1 MVMSRVARR
10 ASRRKKDY
18 RLRRRCIYIAMRL
31 APIII
36 RFRRDRREWVRKE
49 GEGCDEARMR
59 RNARRAVKAFIDLG
73 PVFIKF
79 GQWLSSRPDLL
90 PQPYLE
96 EFAKLQD
103 DVPPAPIEEVR
114 RIIEEEFGSLEQVFD
129 SFDEHCISGA
139 SLGQVYRAKYK
150 DRDVIVKVIRPNI
163 HYTVERDLEAM
174 RLLLPYAVRFLDP
187 NIAFSLESIYYQ
199 FVETIR
205 EEMDYRME
213 AENLKRIKRNLRSER
228 YVMIPDVVEERSSSR
243 VLTLEYIPGIKVTDV
258 EKLDALGIDK
268 ARLVIRL
275 HRLFFKMLL
284 KHDIFHADP
293 HPGNISVKEDGT
305 IVLYDFGMVGRL
317 DASTRL
323 KLIRLYL
330 ALIERDPARAVN
342 ILFSLGALA
351 PDANR
356 YVIEKGIALAIEG
369 MHGRKV
375 DEMEVKA
382 LMELANRTMTR
393 FPFRLPKQ
401 LALYMRMASLLE
413 GIYLAL
419 KVDFQFMKV
428 LSSLLQ
434 EEGLI
439 RDAYIEEIR
448 SSIESIVKGLSDYI
462 AVAPM
467 LRDYLERNLM
477 EDSSNSSGSGRLGSR
492 SKLSSSSALIAGSII
507 TSSLLIS
514 SAIIMES
521 NPTLGQIG
529 FAAAAVVIG
538 AIMIARKV

>member
-1 MVMSRVARR
+1 
-10 ASRRKKDY
+10 
-18 RLRRRCIYIAMRL
+18 
-31 APIII
+31 
-36 RFRRDRREWVRKE
+36 
-49 GEGCDEARMR
+49 
-59 RNARRAVKAFIDLG
+59 
-73 PVFIKF
+73 
-79 GQWLSSRPDLL
+79 
-90 PQPYLE
+90 
-96 EFAKLQD
+96 
-103 DVPPAPIEEVR
+103 
-114 RIIEEEFGSLEQVFD
+114 
-129 SFDEHCISGA
+129 
-139 SLGQVYRAKYK
+139 
-150 DRDVIVKVIRPNI
+150 
-163 HYTVERDLEAM
+163 
-174 RLLLPYAVRFLDP
+174 
-187 NIAFSLESIYYQ
+187 
-199 FVETIR
+199 
-205 EEMDYRME
+205 
-213 AENLKRIKRNLRSER
+213 
-228 YVMIPDVVEERSSSR
+228 
-243 VLTLEYIPGIKVTDV
+243 
-258 EKLDALGIDK
+258 
-268 ARLVIRL
+268 RL

>member
-1 MVMSRVARR
+1 MGMGGGDS
-10 ASRRKKDY
+10 SRRDY

-31 APIII
+31 APVII

-49 GEGCDEARMR
+49 GRGCDVARMR
-59 RNARRAVKAFIDLG
+59 RNARKAVNAFIDLG

-90 PQPYLE
+90 PQPYLD
-96 EFAKLQD
+96 EFSKLQD
-103 DVPPAPIEEVR
+103 DVPPAPMEEVR
-114 RIIEEEFGSLEQVFD
+114 RIVEEEFGSLENAFD
-129 SFDEHCISGA
+129 SFDERCISGA
-139 SLGQVYRAKYK
+139 SLGQVYRARYRG
-150 DRDVIVKVIRPNI
+150 RDVVVKVIRPNV

-174 RLLLPYAVRFLDP
+174 RLLLPYAIRFLDP
-187 NIAFSLESIYYQ
+187 NIAFSLESIYNQ

-205 EEMDYRME
+205 EEMDYRIE
-213 AENLKRIKRNLRSER
+213 AENLRRIKSNLKGER
-228 YVMIPDVVEERSSSR
+228 YVIIPDVVEERSSSR
-243 VLTLEYIPGIKVTDV
+243 VLTLEYIPGIKVTDL
-258 EKLDALGIDK
+258 ERLDALGIDR

-293 HPGNISVKEDGT
+293 HPGNIAVREDGS
-305 IVLYDFGMVGRL
+305 IILYDFGMVGRL
-317 DASTRL
+317 DQSTRL

-342 ILFSLGALA
+342 ILISLGALA

-413 GIYLAL
+413 GIYIAL

-428 LSSLLQ
+428 LSSLLE

-439 RDAYIEEIR
+439 RDAYIEEVK
-448 SSIESIVKGLSDYI
+448 SSIEGIVRGLQDYI

-467 LRDYLERNLM
+467 LRDYLERSLM
-477 EDSSNSSGSGRLGSR
+477 DGGGSGGGGWWRGR
-492 SKLSSSSALIAGSII
+492 ARMSSSSTLIAGSII

-514 SAIIMES
+514 SAIVMES
-521 NPTLGQIG
+521 HPTLGQIG
-529 FAAAAVVIG
+529 FAAAAMMVG
-538 AIMIARKV
+538 FMLIARKI

>member
-1 MVMSRVARR
+1 
-10 ASRRKKDY
+10 
-18 RLRRRCIYIAMRL
+18 
-31 APIII
+31 
-36 RFRRDRREWVRKE
+36 
-49 GEGCDEARMR
+49 
-59 RNARRAVKAFIDLG
+59 
-73 PVFIKF
+73 
-79 GQWLSSRPDLL
+79 
-90 PQPYLE
+90 
-96 EFAKLQD
+96 
-103 DVPPAPIEEVR
+103 
-114 RIIEEEFGSLEQVFD
+114 
-129 SFDEHCISGA
+129 
-139 SLGQVYRAKYK
+139 
-150 DRDVIVKVIRPNI
+150 
-163 HYTVERDLEAM
+163 
-174 RLLLPYAVRFLDP
+174 
-187 NIAFSLESIYYQ
+187 

-205 EEMDYRME
+205 EEMDYRIE
-213 AENLKRIKRNLRSER
+213 AENLRRIKRNLRGDMH
-228 YVMIPDVVEERSSSR
+228 VIIPDVIEERSSSR
-243 VLTLEYIPGIKVTDV
+243 VLTLEYIPGVKVTDV
-258 EKLDALGIDK
+258 ERLDALGIDK

-293 HPGNISVKEDGT
+293 HPGNIAVRDDGT
-305 IVLYDFGMVGRL
+305 IILYDFGMVGRL

-330 ALIERDPARAVN
+330 ALIEKDPARAVN

-369 MHGRKV
+369 MHGKKV

-413 GIYLAL
+413 GIYLTL
-419 KVDFQFMKV
+419 KVDFQFMRV

-439 RDAYIEEIR
+439 RDAYIEEVK
-448 SSIESIVKGLSDYI
+448 SSIESVVKGLQNYI
-462 AVAPM
+462 AIAPM

-477 EDSSNSSGSGRLGSR
+477 EGSSGGRLYKAR
-492 SKLSSSSALIAGSII
+492 LSSSSALIAGSIV
-507 TSSLLIS
+507 TSSLMIS

-529 FAAAAVVIG
+529 FAAAAMVIG
-538 AIMIARKV
+538 AMLIARKM

>member
-1 MVMSRVARR
+1 MVMGRVAER
-10 ASRRKKDY
+10 AGRKDY
-18 RLRRRCIYIAMRL
+18 RLRRRCIYIAVRL

-36 RFRRDRREWVRKE
+36 RFRRDRREWIRNE
-49 GEGCDEARMR
+49 GKGCDERRMR
-59 RNARRAVKAFIDLG
+59 RNARNAVKAFIDLG

-96 EFAKLQD
+96 EFSKLQD
-103 DVPPAPIEEVR
+103 DVPPAPIEEVK
-114 RIIEEEFGSLEQVFD
+114 RIIGEEFGPLDQAFD
-129 SFDEHCISGA
+129 SFDEDCISGA
-139 SLGQVYRAKYK
+139 SLGQVYRARYRG
-150 DRDVIVKVIRPNI
+150 RDVIVKVIRPNI
-163 HYTVERDLEAM
+163 HYIVERDLEAM

-205 EEMDYRME
+205 EEMDYRIE
-213 AENLKRIKRNLRSER
+213 AENLKRIKKNLRGER
-228 YVMIPDVVEERSSSR
+228 YVIVPDVVDERSSSR
-243 VLTLEYIPGIKVTDV
+243 VLTLEYIPGVKVTDV
-258 EKLDALGIDK
+258 ERLDALGIDR

-293 HPGNISVKEDGT
+293 HPGNIAVKDDGT
-305 IVLYDFGMVGRL
+305 IILYDFGMVGRL
-317 DASTRL
+317 DQSTRL

-351 PDANR
+351 PGANR

-382 LMELANRTMTR
+382 LMELANRTMAR

-439 RDAYIEEIR
+439 KDAYIEEIK
-448 SSIESIVKGLSDYI
+448 SSIESIVKGLNDYI
-462 AVAPM
+462 MVAPM

-477 EDSSNSSGSGRLGSR
+477 ESSGNGRSSR
-492 SKLSSSSALIAGSII
+492 ARLSSSALIAGSII

-538 AIMIARKV
+538 VVMIARKV